1 MQNFPL
7 LFCIYYSSFHQ
18 CSGSGSGSESAVH
31 TRTSTKLK
39 SGDELDNDTGS
50 NDEDDNRSIGL
61 NLRDG
66 SDDGSGTQVLLTIFK

>member
-39 SGDELDNDTGS
+39 SGDEYNNTGS